1 MPKKHSG
8 RPHPRIWLAAL
19 FRQPPKGFYHTPAVY
34 LSGNRME
41 IEHFRAVL
49 LYDENRLCLQM
60 PRGRF
65 TVYGDG
71 LKILTLTAHRL
82 TLYGRFLRTDFS
94 DE

>member
-1 MPKKHSG
+1 MPDKHSH
-8 RPHPRIWLAAL
+8 RPHPRRWLVSL

-34 LSGNRME
+34 LSGSRME

-49 LYDENRLCLQM
+49 IYDENKLCLQM
-60 PRGRF
+60 PRGKF

-71 LKILTLTAHRL
+71 LKILTLTEHRL
-82 TLYGRFLRTDFS
+82 TLYGKFLRTDFS